1 MLSCSDSMC
10 SLRNKVLRYAEDSY
24 GCEPEYLW
32 ESDPDSG
39 VLRHQINRK
48 WFAVFMNISKSVF
61 ELGEGRID
69 IVDVKAKPDDIDRL
83 ILKNGFY
90 RGYHMNKRHWLTIV
104 LDGTIPFEEI
114 TTLLDRSY
122 DLTLK
127 L

>member
-1 MLSCSDSMC
+1 
-10 SLRNKVLRYAEDSY
+10 
-24 GCEPEYLW
+24 
-32 ESDPDSG
+32 
-39 VLRHQINRK
+39 
-48 WFAVFMNISKSVF
+48 MNISKSVF

-69 IVDVKAKPDDIDRL
+69 IVDVKAKPEDIDRL

-104 LDGTIPFEEI
+104 LDGTVSLEEI
-114 TTLLDRSY
+114 AALLDRSY